1 MENRLLTVF
10 IVDDEKLIRDGMK
23 KLLKWEENGFQ
34 ICGEA
39 ANGRD
44 ALQGILNCT
53 PDIVLMDLRMPTM
66 DGLALTAALR
76 KQVPSAEVIV
86 ITGYDE
92 FEFAKEAIRNGVFDY
107 LLKPVSSRELL
118 ETLLRLKQKIQ
129 SRSVGYPFEEE
140 ERLLRSIRENN
151 GDMGV
156 QALGVMFDRFET
168 AMARQTEVY
177 KICIKILTE
186 MDITYKAVRGPKALV
201 VKPEPSKDASI
212 QELEQAMREYLSKI
226 FYFGSVDS
234 SDLLVE
240 KLKQYLDTHYQENV
254 SLKMLE
260 DEFFFNASYISRVF
274 KLKTGENYSDYL
286 LRLRICRAK
295 ELLTTSNYSIRQISA
310 MVGFGSS
317 KYFSKVFKMM
327 EGVQPITYRNEVRHH
342 EQKG

>member
-23 KLLKWEENGFQ
+23 KLLKWEENGFR

-44 ALQGILNCT
+44 ALQGIVSCT
-53 PDIVLMDLRMPTM
+53 PDIVLMDLRMPAM

-76 KQVPSAEVIV
+76 EQVPSVEVII

-92 FEFAKEAIRNGVFDY
+92 FEYAKEAVRSGVFDY

-118 ETLLRLKQKIQ
+118 ETLLRLKQKIH

-156 QALGVMFDRFET
+156 QALGVMVDRFKT
-168 AMARQTEVY
+168 AMARQAEVY
-177 KICIKILTE
+177 KICVKLLTE
-186 MDITYKAVRGPKALV
+186 MDITYKAVRGPKALA
-201 VKPEPSKDASI
+201 VKPEPAKDASI
-212 QELEQAMREYLSKI
+212 QELEQAMSEYLSKI

-260 DEFFFNASYISRVF
+260 DEFFFNASYISRIF

-295 ELLTTSNYSIRQISA
+295 ELLATSDYSIRQISA

-317 KYFSKVFKMM
+317 KYFSKVFKEM

-342 EQKG
+342 EQKA